1 MIIKQLSV
9 FLEDKAGRLT
19 EITRLL
25 AEKGINMSAF
35 SIADATDYGIV
46 RMIVSK
52 PDEALKVL
60 KENRFSA
67 NLTDVVC
74 IVVPNEPGGLHKALK
89 ILSDN
94 EITIDYMYAFELDK
108 SASVVIRTASVKK
121 VIEVL
126 QKNKISLVKASD
138 IYKI

>member
-1 MIIKQLSV
+1 MYSC
-9 FLEDKAGRLT
+9 
-19 EITRLL
+19 
-25 AEKGINMSAF
+25 S
-35 SIADATDYGIV
+35 
-46 RMIVSK
+46 
-52 PDEALKVL
+52 
-60 KENRFSA
+60 
-67 NLTDVVC
+67 
-74 IVVPNEPGGLHKALK
+74 NEPGGLHKALK